1 MIIDIQSQRYKENK
15 NKERNLQKNSNFG
28 LELLALTIK
37 NKYIYFV
44 LLSFFRNFAPWK
56 DNQTEWIINKPHW
69 NWAPNPWDGC

>member
-44 LLSFFRNFAPWK
+44 LLLFFRNFAP
-56 DNQTEWIINKPHW
+56 
-69 NWAPNPWDGC
+69 